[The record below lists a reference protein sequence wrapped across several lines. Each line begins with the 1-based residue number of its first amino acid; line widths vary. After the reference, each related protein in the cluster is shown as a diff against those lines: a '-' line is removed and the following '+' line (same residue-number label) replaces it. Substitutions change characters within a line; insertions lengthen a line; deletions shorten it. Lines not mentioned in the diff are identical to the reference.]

1 MSSLRV
7 QNCHG
12 EAQTFTQI
20 SFNQLSK
27 HASHC
32 ASDKVQDRSDLLPS
46 ETSDPVIRL
55 LLSASLLILIVLP
68 GCSLVQAFFASLG
81 VPEGAVINAP
91 MRDSSVMRLE
101 PIVRPILDRLLQV
114 NQVKLI
120 EAHSTVETMSARYKR
135 RLTLAALK
143 RPWEGFI
150 NLERQ
155 GLLLAELAEGRAI
168 NLPALL
174 DVLEAGMDRTS
185 AFNRPI
191 SIPAKATALE
201 LVTFMIE
208 SLEEASIH
216 REKALSNLTE
226 DERRFL
232 FSHAQTIVEQ
242 FTPQISSVSATTIAQ
257 AKADQRFAE
266 LLEEQMDYA
275 NLMAAAQVL
284 ARLANESWLR
294 QLAGAFGQALPR
306 SEVPA
311 GITGDVLLA
320 QTTSYG
326 TIVIGGAGPNTYE
339 LDHRFAL
346 VVDLG
351 GDDLYRGMIAA
362 SGDSEHGNAVII
374 DMSGNDTYD
383 SAALGL
389 ATGRL
394 GVGLLIDQAGD
405 DVYQLEVGSGGA
417 GFAGLGILFDAKGND
432 LYMGA
437 RLTQGAAIGGLGL
450 LFDAAGNDRYASH
463 GFALGFGGP
472 QGVGATI
479 DLQGDDEYQCGNK
492 YPSAYNEEDAPNG
505 KPGDPMFQYDCFG
518 LGTGSGRR
526 LLTKRPEWQDYDL
539 AGGWGLLLDVEGNDR
554 YRSANF
560 SQGHG
565 YFFGAGAFLD
575 LSGNDEYV
583 AARYGHG
590 SSAHY
595 GVGLFSDR
603 QGADHYESTG
613 PFYNGGVAW
622 DHGMSMMI
630 DAGTEPDRYVFLSS
644 NGLGKADYSGWGLFI
659 DEGGSDSYQTRDGYG
674 LSSQHGIGG
683 FFDLKGIDTYKL
695 DPSMAE
701 ADLRPADGKVF
712 LYPSGGLFVDR

>member
-1 MSSLRV
+1 V
-7 QNCHG
+7 Q
-12 EAQTFTQI
+12 E
-20 SFNQLSK
+20 
-27 HASHC
+27 
-32 ASDKVQDRSDLLPS
+32 RSDLLPS

-55 LLSASLLILIVLP
+55 LLSASLLIFIALP

-311 GITGDVLLA
+311 GITGDVLFA

-417 GFAGLGILFDAKGND
+417 GFGGLGILFDAKGND

-539 AGGWGLLLDVEGNDR
+539 AGGWGLLLDAEGNDR

-659 DEGGSDSYQTRDGYG
+659 DEGGNDSYQTRDGYG

>member
-1 MSSLRV
+1 V
-7 QNCHG
+7 Q
-12 EAQTFTQI
+12 E
-20 SFNQLSK
+20 
-27 HASHC
+27 
-32 ASDKVQDRSDLLPS
+32 RSDLLPS

-55 LLSASLLILIVLP
+55 LLSASLLILIALP

-417 GFAGLGILFDAKGND
+417 GFGGLGILFDAKGND

-463 GFALGFGGP
+463 GFALGFGRP

-603 QGADHYESTG
+603 QGADYYESTG

-659 DEGGSDSYQTRDGYG
+659 DEGGNDSSQTRDGYG
-674 LSSQHGIGG
+674 LASQHGIGG